1 MLPTNGECRLMVMSL
16 VGKLMMSAARWLA
29 LPVLAGVIGFAIA
42 LQSQSGG
49 DPASF
54 SKEVSGSGVAFQHF
68 SMTLP
73 VMLRCDTPQI

>member
-1 MLPTNGECRLMVMSL
+1 MVMSL

-54 SKEVSGSGVAFQHF
+54 SKEVSGSDAALKSRGNLCFFEDVGVAGFF
-68 SMTLP
+68 A
-73 VMLRCDTPQI
+73 V